1 MDSKETSYLAP
12 LFMAMFVE
20 GITTYIK
27 SAALDNCF
35 TMGMLISIIVSIIVS
50 ICYDIDI
57 PKQLG
62 ISSKVLYIGNII
74 SGLLIARGS
83 NYLYDFITR
92 FMH

>member
-1 MDSKETSYLAP
+1 
-12 LFMAMFVE
+12 MAMLVE

-27 SAALDNCF
+27 SVTVDNCF
-35 TMGMLISIIVSIIVS
+35 TIGMSLSIIISIIIS

-62 ISSKVLYIGNII
+62 ISSKMAYVGNII

-83 NYLYDFITR
+83 NYLYDFISK
-92 FMH
+92 FM

>member
-1 MDSKETSYLAP
+1 MESKNTYLAP
-12 LFMAMFVE
+12 IFMAMLVE

-27 SAALDNCF
+27 SVTVDNCF
-35 TMGMLISIIVSIIVS
+35 TIGMSLSIIISIIIS

-62 ISSKVLYIGNII
+62 ISSKMAYVGNII

-83 NYLYDFITR
+83 NYLYDFISK
-92 FMH
+92 FM

>member
-1 MDSKETSYLAP
+1 MDDKNMWLAP
-12 LFMAMFVE
+12 MFMAMLVE

-27 SAALDNCF
+27 SVTVDNCF
-35 TMGMLISIIVSIIVS
+35 TIGMVLSIIISIIIA

-62 ISSKVLYIGNII
+62 ISSKILYVGNII

-92 FMH
+92 FIK

>member
-1 MDSKETSYLAP
+1 MTEETKTYFAP
-12 LFMAMFVE
+12 IFMAMLVE

-27 SAALDNCF
+27 SMAVDNCF
-35 TMGMLISIIVSIIVS
+35 TIGMWLSIIISIVIS

-57 PKQLG
+57 PEQFG
-62 ISSKVLYIGNII
+62 ISSKTAYIGNII

-92 FMH
+92 FIQ

>member
-1 MDSKETSYLAP
+1 MEEKNIYLAP
-12 LFMAMFVE
+12 IFMAMLVE

-27 SAALDNCF
+27 SLSLDNCF
-35 TMGMLISIIVSIIVS
+35 TIGMSLSIIISIIIS

-62 ISSKVLYIGNII
+62 ISSKMAYIGNII

-83 NYLYDFITR
+83 NYLYDFITK
-92 FMH
+92 FM

>member
-27 SAALDNCF
+27 SIAVDNNF
-35 TMGMLISIIVSIIVS
+35 TIGLLLSIIVSIIIS

-62 ISSKVLYIGNII
+62 ISSKIAYIGNII

-92 FMH
+92 FIK

>member
-1 MDSKETSYLAP
+1 MDVNNKSYFAP
-12 LFMAMFVE
+12 LFMAMLVE
-20 GITTYIK
+20 GITTYVK
-27 SAALDNCF
+27 SVTVDNCF
-35 TMGMLISIIVSIIVS
+35 TIGMCLSIIISIIIS

-62 ISSKVLYIGNII
+62 ISSKIAYIGNII

-92 FMH
+92 FIQ